1 MKLKTIRNADLKDK
15 KVFVRVDFNVPLDS
29 HGSIQDT
36 SRIDA
41 SLPTLEYI
49 LSQGASIILASHL
62 GRPKG
67 KPTPD
72 CSLSVTARYLSNK
85 LQKPV
90 LFVEECIGPKAKAA
104 AKNLAPG
111 NILMLENLRFHK
123 EEEAND
129 TNFAKELASLAQ
141 IYVNDAFGAA
151 HRRHAS
157 IEGIT
162 HYIPTKLAGFLMEK
176 EVEYLRNHIACPEK
190 PFLVILGGAKVSD
203 KIGLI
208 KNLLDKADTIFIGG
222 AMAYTF
228 LKALGEPVGNS
239 KVEADSLHLALDIVE
254 KAKEKK
260 VNLLFPQD
268 HIVSASFDYK
278 THTLGDFSCQ
288 ESIPEGYLGLDIG
301 PKTLAYL
308 GPIIKNA
315 KTIFWNG
322 PMGVFEVPSLA
333 KGTFALAKA
342 IADSDA
348 LSIVG
353 GGDSQAA
360 IRQSG
365 YQEKISFI
373 STGGGASLEFL
384 EGKELPGI
392 AVLDLLYH
400 E

>member
-1 MKLKTIRNADLKDK
+1 MQLKTIRNANLKHQ
-15 KVFVRVDFNVPLDS
+15 KVFVRVDFNVPLDN
-29 HGSIQDT
+29 HGNIKDP

-49 LSQGASIILASHL
+49 LSQDASIILASHL

-67 KPTPD
+67 KPTPN
-72 CSLSVTARYLSNK
+72 CSLSVTARYLANK

-90 LFVEECIGPKAKAA
+90 LFVEECIGSKAKAA

-129 TNFAKELASLAQ
+129 PAFAKELASLAD

-151 HRRHAS
+151 HRAHAS
-157 IEGIT
+157 IEGIS
-162 HYIPTKLAGFLMEK
+162 HYMPTKLAGLLMEK
-176 EVEYLRNHIACPEK
+176 EVKYLKDHITSPQK

-203 KIGLI
+203 KIGLL

-228 LKALGEPVGNS
+228 LKAIGKPVGNS
-239 KVEADSLHLALDIVE
+239 KIEVDSLHLALDIVE
-254 KAKEKK
+254 KAKEKS
-260 VNLLFPQD
+260 VSILFPQD

-278 THTLGDFSCQ
+278 THSLEDFSCQ
-288 ESIPEGYLGLDIG
+288 ETIPEGYLGLDIG
-301 PKTLAYL
+301 GKTLAFL
-308 GPIIKNA
+308 DPIIKNA

-322 PMGVFEVPSLA
+322 PMGVFEVLSLA
-333 KGTFALAKA
+333 QGTFALAKA
-342 IADSDA
+342 ISESSA

-384 EGKELPGI
+384 EDKTLPGI
-392 AVLDLLYH
+392 AVLELLH
-400 E
+400 Q